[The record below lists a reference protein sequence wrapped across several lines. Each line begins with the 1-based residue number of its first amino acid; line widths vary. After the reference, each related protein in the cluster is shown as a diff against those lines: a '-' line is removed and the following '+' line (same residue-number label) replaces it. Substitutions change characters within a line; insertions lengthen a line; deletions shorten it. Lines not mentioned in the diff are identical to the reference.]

1 MKTWHKILIIAVAVT
16 ALIIGGTMAYLQ
28 YLPRRRLLVSTTT
41 SLYETGLLDEIEKTF
56 EAKYPV
62 DIQFVAVGTGIA
74 IQQAKNGDVDA
85 ILVHAPSQEKT
96 FLQEGYGVSRKIMA
110 YNFFTIVGPQN
121 DPAGISG
128 LSATEALKKVADYGR
143 SQTAKVWVSRGD
155 NSGTHSKEQSLWK
168 ASDFNYSVISTEQW
182 YASAGSGMGETL
194 LKAEQ
199 FSAYT
204 LSDIGTYLK
213 YYEKDHLI
221 TLNSFIAEKQE
232 LLNVYSA
239 IAVNQT
245 MHKHTNFDAAIS
257 FIKFLVS
264 EECQELVES
273 FGENYYGKSG
283 RLFHGAVQL
292 LKHNPAE
299 QIAQWITSYAYIDG
313 SECPQQY
320 RDSRH
325 PELYS

>member
-1 MKTWHKILIIAVAVT
+1 MKTWQKMLTIAVSMT
-16 ALIIGGTMAYLQ
+16 ALIVGGTMVYLQ
-28 YLPRRRLLVSTTT
+28 YLPKRRLMVSTTT
-41 SLYETGLLDEIEKTF
+41 SLYQTGLLDEIEKTF
-56 EAKYPV
+56 ETKYPI
-62 DIQFVAVGTGIA
+62 DIQFIAVGTGIA

-96 FLQEGYGVSRKIMA
+96 FLEEGYGVSRKILA
-110 YNFFTIVGPQN
+110 YNFFVIVGPQN
-121 DPAGISG
+121 DPAEISG
-128 LSATEALKKVADYGR
+128 LDATESIKKVAEYGR
-143 SQTAKVWVSRGD
+143 SETEKVWVSRGD

-168 ASDFNYSVISTEQW
+168 AAGFNYSVISIEQW

-204 LSDIGTYLK
+204 LTDIGTYLK

-221 TLNSFIAEKQE
+221 TLNSFIAEQRE
-232 LLNVYSA
+232 LLNVYSV

-245 MHKHTNFDAAIS
+245 RHKHTNFDDAIR

-264 EECQELVES
+264 DECQELVEG
-273 FGENYYGKSG
+273 FGKNDYGQSG

-292 LKHNPAE
+292 LGQNPTQ
-299 QIAQWITSYAYIDG
+299 QIAQWITSYAYING
-313 SECPQQY
+313 SECPQLY